1 MYVRVLQDELQFPDD
16 QAMDQDTK
24 SLIRE
29 VSHCF
34 ALISSYRIL
43 ILVAVA
49 PTAHPCAP
57 HRRATN
63 KTPPLLLYDV
73 CAQIRYWICLTFCFC
88 FLQRLVGCVFQ
99 ALYTFVLL
107 PSSGYGHDKLMF
119 RTAPYIPPIDSSNAS
134 DSQNF
139 DDTLLNM
146 ELLINDENDID
157 PDQEWEQTDQEP
169 TDGENSLAT
178 PSHLRSSQD
187 VTEHSILAEPI
198 NSTVVTARHEEPTP
212 ERKTLETR
220 PTALPPSTLPS
231 KRSSLAV
238 KPELPQID
246 TILKPV
252 SVADATPRGENET
265 TVPTSRLPTIPV
277 KAVADAAAAASTGP
291 VIHRKGPKMVSAPK
305 PHGQRPNRQRIRR
318 KKPGEAVLVLGISN
332 ASDEDEVRTERDEEG
347 FIEADGEER
356 NWAGV
361 DSLSAREVVDRYRLA
376 VSRKGSTFNAEPCW
390 PRRDRQLS
398 GTIRHH

>member
-1 MYVRVLQDELQFPDD
+1 
-16 QAMDQDTK
+16 
-24 SLIRE
+24 
-29 VSHCF
+29 
-34 ALISSYRIL
+34 
-43 ILVAVA
+43 
-49 PTAHPCAP
+49 
-57 HRRATN
+57 
-63 KTPPLLLYDV
+63 
-73 CAQIRYWICLTFCFC
+73 
-88 FLQRLVGCVFQ
+88 
-99 ALYTFVLL
+99 
-107 PSSGYGHDKLMF
+107 MF
-119 RTAPYIPPIDSSNAS
+119 RTAPYIPPIESSNAS
-134 DSQNF
+134 NSQNF
-139 DDTLLNM
+139 DNTLLNM

-157 PDQEWEQTDQEP
+157 SDQEWEQTDQEP
-169 TDGENSLAT
+169 TDGENSIAT
-178 PSHLRSSQD
+178 PSPLRSSQD

-252 SVADATPRGENET
+252 SVADATPRGGNET

-291 VIHRKGPKMVSAPK
+291 VIHRKGPKKVLAPK
-305 PHGQRPNRQRIRR
+305 PHAQRPNRQRIRR
-318 KKPGEAVLVLGISN
+318 KKPGEAVLVLGISD
-332 ASDEDEVRTERDEEG
+332 ASDEDEVRTERDEEEG

-376 VSRKGSTFNAEPCW
+376 VSRKGSTPNLVGPDATGNLAGLSATIDGPNSPNPLAKEHRSLFGALPF
-390 PRRDRQLS
+390 RRTSKNFLLTKSPPTTSTRSSLSLGASLRASGLS
-398 GTIRHH
+398 GTTTSTVPSFHTARTSLGQPSFKSRESDVSVGNYGSSSHALTSGNSRAAYMRKNLL